1 MFVIIVDFLI
11 KENEVENFKP
21 LMLENARASLMDE
34 PGCRQFDV
42 CFDLEDSRKCFLYEV
57 YDSKAAFDEHL
68 LTVHFKTFDEAV
80 GSMLEN
86 KQVRALNLIQ
96 GTTLPTWTERYRIAK
111 IGISN
116 YWNAEPVKKWI

>member
-42 CFDLEDSRKCFLYEV
+42 CFDSEDFRKCFLYEV

-96 GTTLPTWTERYRIAK
+96 GTTLPTSDGTL
-111 IGISN
+111 
-116 YWNAEPVKKWI
+116 

>member
-11 KENEVENFKP
+11 KEDEVENFKP
-21 LMLENARASLMDE
+21 LMLENASASLMDE

-42 CFDLEDSRKCFLYEV
+42 CFDLEDPRKCFLYEV

-96 GTTLPTWTERYRIAK
+96 GTTLPTLDGTL
-111 IGISN
+111 
-116 YWNAEPVKKWI
+116 

>member
-11 KENEVENFKP
+11 KEKEVENFKP
-21 LMLENARASLMDE
+21 LMLENARASLIGE

-42 CFDLEDSRKCFLYEV
+42 CFDIENSRKCFLYEV

-68 LTVHFKTFDEAV
+68 LTVHFKTFDEVV

-86 KQVRALNLIQ
+86 KQVRALSLIQ
-96 GTTLPTWTERYRIAK
+96 GTTLPTSD
-111 IGISN
+111 GML
-116 YWNAEPVKKWI
+116 

>member
-42 CFDLEDSRKCFLYEV
+42 CFDLEDCRKC
-57 YDSKAAFDEHL
+57 
-68 LTVHFKTFDEAV
+68 
-80 GSMLEN
+80 
-86 KQVRALNLIQ
+86 
-96 GTTLPTWTERYRIAK
+96 
-111 IGISN
+111 
-116 YWNAEPVKKWI
+116 

>member
-42 CFDLEDSRKCFLYEV
+42 CFDIELSES
-57 YDSKAAFDEHL
+57 AFCMRFMTVKL
-68 LTVHFKTFDEAV
+68 L
-80 GSMLEN
+80 SMN
-86 KQVRALNLIQ
+86 
-96 GTTLPTWTERYRIAK
+96 TY
-111 IGISN
+111 
-116 YWNAEPVKKWI
+116 